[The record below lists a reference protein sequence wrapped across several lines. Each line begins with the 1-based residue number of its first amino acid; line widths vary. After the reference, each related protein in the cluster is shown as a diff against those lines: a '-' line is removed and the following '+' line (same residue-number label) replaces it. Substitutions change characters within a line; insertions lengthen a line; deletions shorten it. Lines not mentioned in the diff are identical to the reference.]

1 MSVYS
6 ITINILLVVLFSCFY
21 AGLVLKP
28 DDISQNLAKMAYS
41 IPGIRQ
47 GKDTTKY
54 LEKTVARLAF
64 MGGLFL
70 AFLAFFPL
78 IIGNVLQVNIFFITE
93 SGHCCIR
100 NYPGQVGQSG
110 CLSKVF

>member
-1 MSVYS
+1 M
-6 ITINILLVVLFSCFY
+6 L
-21 AGLVLKP
+21 ALVLKP

-64 MGGLFL
+64 LGGLFL
-70 AFLAFFPL
+70 SLSSVFSF
-78 IIGNVLQVNIFFITE
+78 
-93 SGHCCIR
+93 SGW
-100 NYPGQVGQSG
+100 
-110 CLSKVF
+110 